1 MTMAQHSSPVVQL
14 TQVSKSYQMGA
25 VTVTALQ
32 GVDLNLY
39 AGEFAAIVG
48 PSGSGKSTLLNMI
61 GCVDVPSSGRVLVD
75 GQNVTH
81 LKDNE
86 LTRIRLLKLGFIFQ
100 SFNLV
105 NVLSVFQNVEMPL
118 LLQGHFSKQER
129 KTRVETL
136 IERVGLTPYLKHR
149 PNELSG
155 GQRQRVSIA
164 RALVANPKIV
174 LADEPTANLD
184 SKTGSEIIDL
194 MKEINESQGTAFLF
208 STHDERLVSRVER
221 VIHIQDGQILLDN
234 NTVSNA
240 VAG

>member
-1 MTMAQHSSPVVQL
+1 MNRASHSKPVVQL
-14 TQVSKSYQMGA
+14 SQVSKSYQMGA
-25 VTVTALQ
+25 VTVSALQ
-32 GVDLNLY
+32 EVDLNLFP
-39 AGEFAAIVG
+39 GEFAALVG

-61 GCVDVPSSGRVLVD
+61 GCVDIPTSGHVLVD
-75 GQNVTH
+75 GQEVTH
-81 LKDNE
+81 LNDNK

-129 KTRVETL
+129 QKRVETL
-136 IERVGLTPYLKHR
+136 IDRVGLSPYLKHR

-164 RALVANPKIV
+164 RALVAEPKIV

-221 VIHIQDGQILLDN
+221 VIHIQDGQILED
-234 NTVSNA
+234 SSAESKA